1 MKKRHK
7 LKTVLKHMFSRKTFG
22 YILLSF
28 MWTMIAVVFWN
39 WINTRELVFFESME
53 ITLTI
58 MGGKLVLYGVW
69 DWLHLK
75 EPETKNDQRV
85 VQIVTPDDPEE
96 KFGEYCVL

>member
-1 MKKRHK
+1 MTGSQK
-7 LKTVLKHMFSRKTFG
+7 LVRVLRHMFSRKTIG

-28 MWTMIAVVFWN
+28 LWTMIAVVFWN
-39 WINTRELVFFESME
+39 WMYTRELVFFESME

-58 MGGKLVLYGVW
+58 MGGKLVLYGLW

-75 EPETKNDQRV
+75 EPETKPDQRV
-85 VQIVTPDDPEE
+85 VKIVTPDDPDE